1 MEMRTQVYL
10 KYTFLL
16 RPFRC
21 IQTGIIPFRFPKTEM
36 RTQVYSI
43 SLLSE
48 SIQTQCEY
56 IDIVNDFDID
66 I

>member
-1 MEMRTQVYL
+1 MHS
-10 KYTFLL
+10 
-16 RPFRC
+16 
-21 IQTGIIPFRFPKTEM
+21 GIIPFNFAKTGM

-43 SLLSE
+43 FLLSE